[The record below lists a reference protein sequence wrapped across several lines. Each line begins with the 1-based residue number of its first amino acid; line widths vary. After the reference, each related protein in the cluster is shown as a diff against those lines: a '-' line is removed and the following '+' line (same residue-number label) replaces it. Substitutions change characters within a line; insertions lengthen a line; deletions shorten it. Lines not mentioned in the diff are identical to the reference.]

1 MKAYSLDLRQKI
13 VDTYTNQ
20 EGSIRQVAQ
29 RFKVARSFVQKLLKQ
44 EKQTGSIAF
53 KNYRRGV
60 ECKLSPYGDLVEQLV
75 REKNDATL
83 EELCLCVEE
92 KVGMKV
98 SQSTMCRFLQK
109 HNLNRKKKR
118 CTLVKRAQIEFSNFE
133 LNTGKQLEK

>member
-13 VDTYTNQ
+13 VDTYRNH
-20 EGSIRQVAQ
+20 EGSIRQVAR

-44 EKQTGSIAF
+44 EKQTGSIAT

-60 ECKLSPYGDLVEQLV
+60 ECKLSPDRGLVEQLV
-75 REKNDATL
+75 VEKNDATL

-109 HNLNRKKKR
+109 HNLNRKKN
-118 CTLVKRAQIEFSNFE
+118 AAHQSS
-133 LNTGKQLEK
+133 